1 MDLRTTGMEFA
12 SEMIVKASMFDMR
25 VAEVP
30 TTLSP
35 DGRSRPPHLRRW
47 RDGWRHL
54 RFLLLYSPRWLFL
67 YPGLLLMAL
76 GFGVGAWLL
85 PGPQVLG
92 PVTLD
97 VHTLLYA
104 AMAVIVGFQVVA
116 FAAFTKIFALSQGLL
131 PISATASRLLQ
142 TITLETGLVIGL
154 GLVTLGLAGSVYA
167 LGTWAVSHFGAL
179 DPVQS
184 LRLVTPAIVA
194 LTLGVQV
201 IFTSFFLSVLRMGT
215 R

>member
-12 SEMIVKASMFDMR
+12 SEMIVKASMFDLR
-25 VAEVP
+25 IAEVP

-35 DGRSRPPHLRRW
+35 DGRSRAPHLRRW

-67 YPGLLLMAL
+67 YPGLLLITL
-76 GFGVGAWLL
+76 GVGVGAWLL
-85 PGPQVLG
+85 PGPRVVG

-116 FAAFTKIFALSQGLL
+116 FAAFSQGLL
-131 PISATASRLLQ
+131 PISPMAERLLRS
-142 TITLETGLVIGL
+142 ITLETGLIVGL
-154 GLVTLGLAGSVYA
+154 GLSMLGFAGSVYA
-167 LGTWAVSHFGAL
+167 LGAWAFNHFGAL
-179 DPVQS
+179 DPVQT
-184 LRLVTPAIVA
+184 LRLVAPAIVA

-201 IFTSFFLSVLRMGT
+201 IFTSFFLSVLRMPAK
-215 R
+215 